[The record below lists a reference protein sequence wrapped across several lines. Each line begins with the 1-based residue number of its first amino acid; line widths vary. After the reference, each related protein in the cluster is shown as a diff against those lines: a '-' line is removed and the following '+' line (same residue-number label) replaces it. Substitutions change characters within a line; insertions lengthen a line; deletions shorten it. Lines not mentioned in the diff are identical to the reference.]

1 MSDYSSQE
9 ENIPAEED
17 NQGDFTMKLLINV
30 IAIIIVAVVIG
41 FQFNRTK
48 NLYNKKYDENKDE
61 FKKKDQEQ

>member
-17 NQGDFTMKLLINV
+17 NQGGFTMKLLINI

-61 FKKKDQEQ
+61 FKKDQDQ

>member
-9 ENIPAEED
+9 RNIPAEED
-17 NQGDFTMKLLINV
+17 NQGGFTMKLLINV

-61 FKKKDQEQ
+61 FKKDQEQ

>member
-17 NQGDFTMKLLINV
+17 NQGGFTMKLLINV
-30 IAIIIVAVVIG
+30 IAIIIVAVIIG

-48 NLYNKKYDENKDE
+48 NLYNKKYDDNKDE
-61 FKKKDQEQ
+61 FKKDHEQ

>member
-17 NQGDFTMKLLINV
+17 NQGGFTMKLLINV

-41 FQFNRTK
+41 FQFKRTK

-61 FKKKDQEQ
+61 FKKDQEQ

>member
-9 ENIPAEED
+9 ESIPAGED
-17 NQGDFTMKLLINV
+17 KYGGFAMKLLINI
-30 IAIIIVAVVIG
+30 IAIIVVAVVIG

-61 FKKKDQEQ
+61 FRKDQEQ

>member
-48 NLYNKKYDENKDE
+48 NLYNKKYDENKDA
-61 FKKKDQEQ
+61 FKKDQEQ

>member
-17 NQGDFTMKLLINV
+17 NQGGFAMKLLINV

-41 FQFNRTK
+41 FQSNRTK

-61 FKKKDQEQ
+61 FKKDQEQ

>member
-17 NQGDFTMKLLINV
+17 NQGGFTMKLLINV

-41 FQFNRTK
+41 FQFNRTN

-61 FKKKDQEQ
+61 FKKDQEQ